1 MARGF
6 SEWMS
11 SVRERRRARYLERA
25 GVPLDRG
32 ERPSTSSFGFQLLA
46 LVVVAVLA
54 VMTFLLSYYA
64 AS

>member
-6 SEWMS
+6 SEWVS

-25 GVPLDRG
+25 GFPLDRR
-32 ERPSTSSFGFQLLA
+32 ERPSAGGFGFQVLA
-46 LVVVAVLA
+46 LAVVAVLA